1 MKQIEK
7 AYESCRLVI
16 EKHSNSFAKA
26 FNVLPSEKRKAVWAV
41 YAFCRR
47 VDDIVDNGG
56 TLEELHAF
64 KTEFKLFLKG
74 SFSVYDDM
82 WIALNDVFQRYS
94 MDTEPFFDMIRGQEM
109 DFEIHDY
116 QSLEQLEQY
125 SYHVASS
132 VGLMLLP
139 ILAPNNELHLKNGAI
154 SLGLAMQLTNILRD
168 VGEDLER
175 GRVYIPADLM
185 EKHDYTREELIKS
198 TINDNFIH
206 LWEDIAHRAEQLYDL
221 ALQTIDDY
229 PMDARFPVKAALY
242 FYRHIL
248 HSVRKNK
255 YNCFTM
261 RAYVIDVEKKRLL
274 KQIMT
279 TQEALA

>member
-7 AYESCRLVI
+7 AYESCRVVI
-16 EKHSNSFAKA
+16 ERHSKSFAKA

-64 KTEFKLFLKG
+64 KTEFELFLGG
-74 SFSVYDDM
+74 SFSVNDDM
-82 WIALNDVFQRYS
+82 WVALNDVFQRYS
-94 MDTEPFFDMIRGQEM
+94 MEAEPFFDMIRGQEM
-109 DFEIHDY
+109 DFEVHHY
-116 QSLEQLEQY
+116 PSLEQLEQY
-125 SYHVASS
+125 SYYVASS

-139 ILAPNNELHLKNGAI
+139 ILAPSNNLHLKSGAI

-185 EKHDYTREELIKS
+185 EKHNYTREELIKGE
-198 TINDNFIH
+198 INDNFIG
-206 LWEDIAHRAEQLYDL
+206 LWEDIATRAEQLYDI
-221 ALQTIDDY
+221 ALPTIENY
-229 PMDARFPVKAALY
+229 PMDARFPVKAALH

-248 HSVRKNK
+248 NSVRKNK
-255 YNCFTM
+255 YNCFTT
-261 RAYVIDVEKKRLL
+261 RAYVSDGDKRQLL
-274 KQIMT
+274 QQIMT
-279 TQEALA
+279 SQEALA